1 MEEHDSGFHALGVL
15 TRSPAWEYGWKFN
28 YLAENTSGAEKPEV
42 KAKIQKPLTAL
53 EHLERCGYKI
63 VQQVVPEKLPPI
75 AVQRMAWKTGEALC
89 DPVVWISCSLSEH
102 TCRATVLFRSVSQR
116 VRPKNRLP
124 HFQRLLRR
132 GTKWDFLQP
141 L

>member
-1 MEEHDSGFHALGVL
+1 MEEPDSGFHAVGVL

-28 YLAENTSGAEKPEV
+28 YLTENTSGAEKSEV
-42 KAKIQKPLTAL
+42 KEKIPPKPLTAL

-63 VQQVVPEKLPPI
+63 VQQVVPKKLPPI

-89 DPVVWISCSLSEH
+89 DPVVVDFLQFIRTHMQSDG
-102 TCRATVLFRSVSQR
+102 SQR
-116 VRPKNRLP
+116 VLPRIRLP
-124 HFQRLLRR
+124 HFRKSLRR
-132 GTKWDFLQP
+132 GIKWDFLHP

>member
-1 MEEHDSGFHALGVL
+1 MEEHDSGFHAVGVL

-75 AVQRMAWKTGEALC
+75 AVQRMAWKTDKAKYLQ
-89 DPVVWISCSLSEH
+89 
-102 TCRATVLFRSVSQR
+102 VSR
-116 VRPKNRLP
+116 NLIY
-124 HFQRLLRR
+124 
-132 GTKWDFLQP
+132 FLYKK
-141 L
+141 